1 MSIFKLIII
10 IIFIF
15 VVINYSIA
23 EEQRIKIS
31 ADLELQKISDHCY
44 IHISYTLFESGHRM
58 PANGLV
64 YINDRNAF
72 IVDTPWTN
80 ELTELL
86 IQYLQ
91 DSMLVTIEGVI
102 PTHWHVD
109 CMGGLESVH
118 QLGIKS
124 YAYQLTAE
132 ICKEKKLPIPQVTFQ
147 DSLIL
152 GANSDLLLKYLG
164 PGHTEDNMVVYIPKE
179 KILFAG
185 CMAKALAWKGLG
197 FTGDANIPK
206 WPETLKR
213 VKASFPDAKIVIPG
227 HGAFGGLDII
237 DHTLTLFDNH

>member
-1 MSIFKLIII
+1 MKIILI
-10 IIFIF
+10 
-15 VVINYSIA
+15 VILLILLILPLFGAST
-23 EEQRIKIS
+23 IKIS
-31 ADLELQKISDHCY
+31 NDLELKKISDHCY

-58 PANGLV
+58 PANGLI
-64 YINDRNAF
+64 YINRRKAF

-86 IQYLQ
+86 IQYVQ
-91 DSMLVTIEGVI
+91 DSMKVTIKGVI

-109 CMGGLESVH
+109 CMGGLEQVH
-118 QLGIKS
+118 KFGIKS

-132 ICKEKKLPIPQVTFQ
+132 ICKEKNLPIPQLTFQ

-152 GANSDLLLKYLG
+152 GADSDLLLKYLG

-185 CMAKALAWKGLG
+185 CMAKALTWNGLG

-206 WPETLKR
+206 WPETLKKVMNR
-213 VKASFPDAKIVIPG
+213 FPDAQIVIPG
-227 HGAFGGLDII
+227 HGNYGGLEII
-237 DHTLTLFDNH
+237 KHTLTLF